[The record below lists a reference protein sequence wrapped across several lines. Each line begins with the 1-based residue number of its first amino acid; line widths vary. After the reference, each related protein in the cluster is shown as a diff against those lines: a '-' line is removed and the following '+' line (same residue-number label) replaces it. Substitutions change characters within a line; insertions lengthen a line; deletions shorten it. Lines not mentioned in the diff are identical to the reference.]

1 MDLSFFRR
9 AEARFASRTA
19 AAPDYGMLVAI
30 LQTRQAASLTA
41 RAQAR
46 FAAFPDIK
54 HPIVELLLAGPRW
67 RLAAQA
73 QRGCFARTPFRQG
86 AVN

>member
-19 AAPDYGMLVAI
+19 ARPDHGMLVAM
-30 LQTRQAASLTA
+30 LRAQQAASETG
-41 RAQAR
+41 RVQAR
-46 FAAFPDIK
+46 FAARPDLEDAL
-54 HPIVELLLAGPRW
+54 VELLLAGPRW
-67 RLAAQA
+67 RLASAA
-73 QRGCFARTPFRQG
+73 LRGRFRPAPVRQG